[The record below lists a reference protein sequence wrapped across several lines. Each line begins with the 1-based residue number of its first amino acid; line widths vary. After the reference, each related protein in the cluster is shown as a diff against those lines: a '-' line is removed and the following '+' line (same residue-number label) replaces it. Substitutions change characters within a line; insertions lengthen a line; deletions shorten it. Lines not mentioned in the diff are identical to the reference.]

1 MSFDNTNS
9 EMNLTETIAP
19 AENITHDKPS
29 EQAPKVKSVIDTN
42 LEAARTNMLDNMNKL
57 LLDDC
62 YVYIMT
68 IPYDD
73 YIKHT
78 KSGDNSFYVGSM
90 ILTADVAKRINDI
103 YLGLGRKNVNKIV
116 SDDYHNIVK
125 SSVNRINAENHGFTL
140 AFNKKSDYCNYDLVF
155 VTRD

>member
-1 MSFDNTNS
+1 MSLDNTSS

-19 AENITHDKPS
+19 AENITYDKPS
-29 EQAPKVKSVIDTN
+29 DPVPKVKSFIDTN

-103 YLGLGRKNVNKIV
+103 YLGLGRENVNKIV

-140 AFNKKSDYCNYDLVF
+140 AFNKKSDYCKYELVF
-155 VTRD
+155 ITMD